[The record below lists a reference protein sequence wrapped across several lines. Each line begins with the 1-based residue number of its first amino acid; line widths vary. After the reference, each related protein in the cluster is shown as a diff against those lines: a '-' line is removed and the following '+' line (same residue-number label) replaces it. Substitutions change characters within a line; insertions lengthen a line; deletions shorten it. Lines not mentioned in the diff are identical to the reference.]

1 MAEVIE
7 RQAVEQDQIG
17 DQIETTRTATIAN
30 DDHRR
35 SLNKGIQLV
44 YYIAGIIEALL
55 AIRFVLQLLGAS
67 PASQFV
73 DFIYRLT
80 EPLVAPF
87 YGVFQTTIHYGIATL
102 ELEALLAMA
111 IYALIAWGIANLI
124 RLAK

>member
-1 MAEVIE
+1 MAEVVE
-7 RQAVEQDQIG
+7 RQTLEQDQIG
-17 DQIETTRTATIAN
+17 DQIETTRTATVENA
-30 DDHRR
+30 DRRR

-73 DFIYRLT
+73 NFIYRLT
-80 EPLVAPF
+80 EPLVSPF
-87 YGVFQTTIHYGIATL
+87 YGVFQTTIHYGIARLEPETL
-102 ELEALLAMA
+102 VAMV
-111 IYALIAWGIANLI
+111 IYSLIAWGIANLI

>member
-1 MAEVIE
+1 MTEVVE
-7 RQAVEQDQIG
+7 RQTLEQDQIG
-17 DQIETTRTATIAN
+17 DQIETTRTAAMEN
-30 DDHRR
+30 ADRR
-35 SLNKGIQLV
+35 RGINKGIQLV

-55 AIRFVLQLLGAS
+55 AISFILQLLGAS

-87 YGVFQTTIHYGIATL
+87 YGVFQTSIHYGMARF
-102 ELEALLAMA
+102 ELEALLAML
-111 IYALIAWGIANLI
+111 IYALVAWGIANLI